1 MTEEAAKPP
10 IQVLIVTGMTDVHHK
25 WRETTPALATLLADT
40 GRFEVH
46 VTEEFRGAG
55 PETLEG
61 YDLVL
66 LNYYG
71 RFEPWGVGEERRF
84 GERTERALFDFVRAG
99 GGLIPYHA
107 TLQGGVG
114 WEEFER
120 VAGLVL
126 RDHTSRRA
134 PNNDFQVRVAAPDH
148 PITRGWPA
156 SFPHYQD
163 DLYVEMVRH
172 PEAEIE
178 VLLTA
183 WDNPLRYTQ
192 VPSQWDALP
201 GMGTEQPAAWVARY
215 GEGRVLGTS
224 LGHGVEAIGHPGFR
238 ALLTRG
244 AEWAATGEVTLP
256 IPAGLGEPVEGG
268 DWWPTVL
275 EPMVRTR
282 YDEWLANGRSFG

>member
-163 DLYVEMVRH
+163 DLYVEMVRPNH
-172 PEAEIE
+172 
-178 VLLTA
+178 VLLQGYNVDGEEVQIEADELMGRMFQHETDHLHGILMFDRMEPDQRKA
-183 WDNPLRYTQ
+183 ALKQYRKLAEGKTDNR
-192 VPSQWDALP
+192 
-201 GMGTEQPAAWVARY
+201 R
-215 GEGRVLGTS
+215 
-224 LGHGVEAIGHPGFR
+224 FR
-238 ALLTRG
+238 L
-244 AEWAATGEVTLP
+244 
-256 IPAGLGEPVEGG
+256 
-268 DWWPTVL
+268 
-275 EPMVRTR
+275 
-282 YDEWLANGRSFG
+282 S